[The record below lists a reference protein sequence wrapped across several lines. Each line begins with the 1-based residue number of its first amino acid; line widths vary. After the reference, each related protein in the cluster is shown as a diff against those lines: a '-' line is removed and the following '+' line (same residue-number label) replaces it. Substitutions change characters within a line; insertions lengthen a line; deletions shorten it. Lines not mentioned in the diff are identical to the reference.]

1 MKRCLEERNRS
12 DQQLRLPLT
21 CVASNRRSRLSWLT
35 KCNDSCS
42 KLLTLFSAVIK
53 KSHSLLFLCY
63 FFKKKF
69 KFIKIKYTY

>member
-53 KSHSLLFLCY
+53 KSHSLLFFVI
-63 FFKKKF
+63 FFKKNLSSLK
-69 KFIKIKYTY
+69 